1 MTKSNFDENLNNPSV
16 NILPISLDTLYW
28 RVYIYCDD
36 YFKKQ
41 TDIPYAYHDI
51 TARYFASLWKDC
63 FQNKIG
69 PNKKYIFP
77 LNYNIIS
84 DKMLFEINSYVDQE
98 FKMFLYDQK
107 NAEIS
112 NKLSNVM
119 KFGTIGIK
127 VKEVILN
134 SKINDLIVPDTFN
147 DNRIFDGE
155 RLVV

>member
-1 MTKSNFDENLNNPSV
+1 MAKSKFDENLNDV
-16 NILPISLDTLYW
+16 AGNILPVSLDTLYW

-41 TDIPYAYHDI
+41 TDIPYIYHDI

-77 LNYNIIS
+77 LNYNIIP
-84 DKMLFEINSYVDQE
+84 DKMLFDINSYIDQE

-107 NAEIS
+107 NAEIN

-119 KFGTIGIK
+119 KFGNIAIQ
-127 VKEVILN
+127 VKELILN
-134 SKINDLIVPDTFN
+134 SKIDDLTIPDTFN
-147 DNRIFDGE
+147 DNEFYE
-155 RLVV
+155 NKRLVV